1 MAEFDLDAHLSRLYA
16 DPPPLPDAER
26 FAAQVTARLDRGW
39 AIRRVL
45 IGAAGV
51 VAGLV
56 AAVQIVGARFATDV
70 QSVSKVG
77 MASLNHEMVQGM
89 DRLSQVM
96 TTPASAET
104 LWLAAALAAV
114 ALAFGMTRAMEEF

>member
-1 MAEFDLDAHLSRLYA
+1 MAEFDFEAHLSRLYA
-16 DPPPLPDAER
+16 EPPALRDAER
-26 FAAQVTARLDRGW
+26 FATQVGARLDRGW

-51 VAGLV
+51 VAGLI
-56 AAVQIVGARFATDV
+56 AAAQIVSARFAADV
-70 QSVSKVG
+70 QSVSKTG
-77 MASLNHEMVQGM
+77 MDNLNHEMSQGM
-89 DRLSQVM
+89 DHLSQIV